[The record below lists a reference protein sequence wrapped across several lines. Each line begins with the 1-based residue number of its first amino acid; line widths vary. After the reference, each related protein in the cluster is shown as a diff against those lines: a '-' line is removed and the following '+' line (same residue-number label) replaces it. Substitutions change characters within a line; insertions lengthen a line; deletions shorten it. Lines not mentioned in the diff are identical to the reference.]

1 MRRMV
6 RPWAPMCLARVAM
19 PRALSCSACCLGEAG
34 GVGFGDGLEVA
45 ASGCVAC
52 VPDFRSDVVVCGFAA
67 WGCGE
72 EQDVACEPVCVACA
86 VGVGCCDLSCV
97 SEPVHPSFEFD
108 EESVG
113 GVDGCDVER
122 QGLGAVSCGDFGV
135 PVGGGD
141 AGFLGFL
148 EVVEDV
154 SDFPQSVGELLLFVA
169 WDEPVFSHCVLRC
182 GGVRGRG
189 RVGSVLVRPCGVWP
203 SMRRV
208 RGAMGVP
215 HSRQGCPMSIPMRP
229 PGPGSVA
236 RSSARCGSR
245 LSGGRPGMDRA

>member
-1 MRRMV
+1 
-6 RPWAPMCLARVAM
+6 MCLARVAI
-19 PRALSCSACCLGEAG
+19 PRALSCSACAWASRV

-45 ASGCVAC
+45 SSGCVAC

-108 EESVG
+108 EESVV

-169 WDEPVFSHCVLRC
+169 WDEPVFSHGVLRC

-189 RVGSVLVRPCGVWP
+189 RVGSVLVRRVGCGLRCV
-203 SMRRV
+203 
-208 RGAMGVP
+208 GFGVP
-215 HSRQGCPMSIPMRP
+215 WGFRILGR
-229 PGPGSVA
+229 VV
-236 RSSARCGSR
+236 RCRFRCVR
-245 LSGGRPGMDRA
+245 LGLGVLRGVRLGVGRV